1 MEITSPEIKE
11 TLNDLVLI
19 NGDRIAGYEKAIE
32 DLKSHED
39 NLTKNIDLIMLF
51 KRMITESRE
60 HKKELANAVLASGGP
75 IAKGTTNSGKLYRAW
90 VNVKAMVTG
99 PERHSIIAFCEGGE
113 EAAQSAYEE
122 AINEKE
128 IPSYFKE
135 MIIRQKTA
143 LRKSHNEIKSL
154 KEMIE

>member
-1 MEITSPEIKE
+1 MEITSPEVKE

-32 DLKSHED
+32 DLKSNDD

-60 HKKELANAVLASGGP
+60 HKKELANAVLASCVD
-75 IAKGTTNSGKLYRAW
+75 KGTINSGKLYRAW
-90 VNVKAMVTG
+90 VDVKALVSG

-113 EAAQSAYEE
+113 EAAQNAYEE

-128 IPSYFKE
+128 IPSCFKE
-135 MIIRQKTA
+135 MIIRQKIA
-143 LRKSHNEIKSL
+143 QRKSHNEIKSL

>member
-1 MEITSPEIKE
+1 MEITSPEVKE

-32 DLKSHED
+32 DLKSHDD

-60 HKKELANAVLASGGP
+60 HKKELANAVLASGGH
-75 IAKGTTNSGKLYRAW
+75 IDKGTTNSGKLYRAW
-90 VNVKAMVTG
+90 VDVKALVSG

-113 EAAQSAYEE
+113 EAAQNAYEE

-128 IPSYFKE
+128 IPSCFKE
-135 MIIRQKTA
+135 MIIRQKIA
-143 LRKSHNEIKSL
+143 QRKSHNEIKSL